1 MVQRENRNNA
11 FAKFGGQTKSIMV
24 FSEMAFRGC
33 NFHMCFKFGWNIAGL
48 ADHIS
53 DISQPVSKLCTFLK
67 PWEWGLFSKKKF

>member
-33 NFHMCFKFGWNIAGL
+33 NFHMCFKFG
-48 ADHIS
+48 
-53 DISQPVSKLCTFLK
+53 
-67 PWEWGLFSKKKF
+67 